1 MSGSGVMYYHE
12 ELKDLLHLLK
22 HLPDTIPIGK
32 DHDFEGFAVDGKAAD
47 ELGCIKT
54 VPISGANEIGSPA
67 DWSERAVGR
76 MDNGKKAAGST
87 NWQGEWCPLCR
98 LALIPGFIIFTSPF
112 LIGMQE
118 IHVID
123 TDAVANHWASFDGIN
138 DLPDINTVPKDQ
150 IPHILSQRISLKG
163 FSPLLGELSL
173 KSHNQLSV
181 HENPS

>member
-1 MSGSGVMYYHE
+1 MYYHE

-54 VPISGANEIGSPA
+54 VVRMRSEVLLTDRNARWGAWITGRKQPGARIGKGNRTKGVWASQ
-67 DWSERAVGR
+67 
-76 MDNGKKAAGST
+76 AGIR
-87 NWQGEWCPLCR
+87 GR

-118 IHVID
+118 IHIID

-138 DLPDINTVPKDQ
+138 HLPVSQSRPER
-150 IPHILSQRISLKG
+150 PLSI
-163 FSPLLGELSL
+163 
-173 KSHNQLSV
+173 
-181 HENPS
+181 